1 MTETTS
7 KVQKWSY
14 PLKIGTAE
22 ATDPQQFY
30 KALAKAK
37 DGYYPLGANGLWHG
51 GVHFDEATGLVKD
64 LTEVRC
70 IADGEVVA
78 YRIDEKYPTSD
89 FGSTPAVYSTGFVL
103 VKHRLELPAPPSPAP
118 AAGAAPAATT
128 PAAGPSLTFFS
139 LYMHLLDWEGYKANP
154 ALKDRPGFWGK
165 GLYEVKANAP
175 DKPLGIRM
183 RSGNAKH
190 FPVLAVL
197 PRGTTVVTE
206 PAPANQKWVAVIS
219 VSPEIAGLP
228 AGGWVYKG
236 EMKDLGGGKYF
247 VGNEAQDPIPGGA
260 QHGANVRD
268 AHTSGLPLSHLPAG
282 AQIRLGDEATPN
294 DFRKL
299 AEVISGQATPA
310 LIPGADGKLPGFIWL
325 QSLTPK
331 SEPHSP
337 MGDVVL
343 LSPTYKIK
351 AGEVLGHVGK
361 YQNHS
366 DAAPKNLLHVEVF
379 SCEDVKAFTEQSK
392 AKSVG
397 FPVAEKSIV
406 KIPVGTKLITHVQGM
421 NTTNPPKV
429 SDAGND
435 VGYDFY
441 IPVGLLEALPAD
453 KKIKQTVTM
462 GQSTTTTYWWCLD
475 GLLGD
480 KDGNGIDGWF
490 AEPDIVISRHSPFE
504 WNGFNFIEE
513 TTSNADHFAAFLH
526 AQENLNEQERETYL
540 PNVEAAVAGSV
551 NEMLYKILD
560 RNGDK
565 KLAPSEIAD
574 ALSKPWFSQPI
585 SQMVTRYENEWDFK
599 RDKWDALD
607 EIIGHN
613 DSEPHKEW
621 VEEKARIEKL
631 SWWSKLQGQ
640 HGITSNASVQ
650 HIHPVGLISSFA
662 HSGGCSCSGTITKEQ
677 MKSIDPAATQANID
691 KYTDLL
697 GEMFE
702 GAGITTC
709 ISKAHV
715 LAQMLHESGHLYY
728 TVEGL
733 NPNDPPPTYAPYIGR
748 GLMQVTHRVNY
759 EAYGQFA
766 GENFIGVPNY
776 NKLAQLPHSVL
787 SVGWYWADFKNI
799 TPHSDADD
807 FIYCTILVNGGLNH
821 YDDRLKF
828 LNKALKVLEI
838 QGCAKLNKSGA
849 YELADS
855 KAYKKA
861 KFSFAW
867 GLWSDPAGG
876 KAGKTPD
883 AAQAIIGY
891 KRFLE
896 LYNSDS
902 TVSGNTNTTYY
913 ASGRIASVAK
923 QHAEARIVALGGSL

>member
-1 MTETTS
+1 MTETTK
-7 KVQKWSY
+7 KVEKWSY
-14 PLKIGTAE
+14 PLKGGTAE

-51 GVHFDEATGLVKD
+51 GVHFDEASGLVSD

-89 FGSTPAVYSTGFVL
+89 FGSTPSVYSTGFVL
-103 VKHRLELPAPPSPAP
+103 VKHRLELPTPPAP
-118 AAGAAPAATT
+118 AAGAAPAST

-154 ALKDRPGFWGK
+154 TLKDRPGFWGK

-183 RSGNAKH
+183 RSGNAGH

-197 PRGTTVVTE
+197 PRGTTVVTQ
-206 PAPANQKWVAVIS
+206 PAPANQMWVAVIN

-236 EMKDLGGGKYF
+236 QLKDLGGGKYF

-260 QHGANVRD
+260 QHGANIRG

-282 AQIRLGDEATPN
+282 AQVRLGDEATPN
-294 DFRKL
+294 NFRKL
-299 AEVISGQATPA
+299 AEIVSGQATPA
-310 LIPGADGKLPGFIWL
+310 LAPGADGKLPGFIWL

-337 MGDVVL
+337 MGDVVV

-366 DAAPKNLLHVEVF
+366 DAAPKNLLHLEVF

-392 AKSVG
+392 AKAVG

-421 NTTNPPKV
+421 DATNPPKA
-429 SDAGND
+429 SDAGSD

-441 IPVGLLEALPAD
+441 VPVGLLEALPAD
-453 KKIKQTVTM
+453 KKIKQAVTM
-462 GQSTTTTYWWCLD
+462 GQSTTTTYWWRLD

-480 KDGNGIDGWF
+480 RDGNGIDGWF
-490 AEPDIVISRHSPFE
+490 AEQDTVISRHSPFE
-504 WNGFNFIEE
+504 WTGFNFIEE

-526 AQENLNEQERETYL
+526 AQENLNEQERDSYL
-540 PNVEAAVAGSV
+540 PNVEAAIAGSV
-551 NEMLYKILD
+551 NETLYKILD

-574 ALSKPWFSQPI
+574 ALSKPWFSQQI

-599 RDKWDALD
+599 KDKWDALD
-607 EIIGHN
+607 EIIGHS

-621 VEEKARIEKL
+621 LEEKTRIEKL
-631 SWWSKLQGQ
+631 GWWSKLLGQ
-640 HGITSNASVQ
+640 HGITGNANVQ
-650 HIHPVGLISSFA
+650 HIHPIGLISSFA
-662 HSGGCSCSGTITKEQ
+662 HAGGCSCSDTITKAQ
-677 MKSIDPAATQANID
+677 MKLIDPAATQANID

-697 GEMFE
+697 GEMFQRS
-702 GAGITTC
+702 GVNNC
-709 ISKAHV
+709 ISKAHII
-715 LAQMLHESGHLYY
+715 AQMLHESGHLHY
-728 TVEGL
+728 TVEVL
-733 NPNDPPPTYAPYIGR
+733 DSTKPLPTYHPYIGR
-748 GLMQVTHRVNY
+748 GLMQITHRVNY

-766 GENFIGVPNY
+766 GESFIGAPNC
-776 NKLAQLPHSVL
+776 NKLGQLPHSVL
-787 SVGWYWADFKNI
+787 SAGWYWVDYKKI
-799 TPHSDADD
+799 ISHSDADD
-807 FIYCTILVNGGLNH
+807 FIYCTILVNGGLNN
-821 YDDRLKF
+821 YDERLLF
-828 LNKALKVLEI
+828 LNNALKALDIK
-838 QGCAKLNKSGA
+838 GCAKLNKSGT
-849 YELADS
+849 YDLCDS
-855 KAYKKA
+855 KAYNKA

-876 KAGKTPD
+876 KEGKTPD
-883 AAQAIIGY
+883 ATQAIIGY

-902 TVSGNTNTTYY
+902 AVSGNTNTTYY

-923 QHAEARIVALGGSL
+923 QHAEARILALGGAL

>member
-1 MTETTS
+1 MTETTN
-7 KVQKWSY
+7 KIQKWSY
-14 PLKIGTAE
+14 PLKVGTAE

-51 GVHFDEATGLVKD
+51 GVHFDEASGLVSD

-89 FGSTPAVYSTGFVL
+89 FGSTPSVYSTGFVL
-103 VKHRLELPAPPSPAP
+103 VKHRLELPAPPAP
-118 AAGAAPAATT
+118 GAAPAT
-128 PAAGPSLTFFS
+128 PGPSLTFFS

-154 ALKDRPGFWGK
+154 TLKDRPGFWGK
-165 GLYEVKANAP
+165 GLYEVKVNAP

-183 RSGNAKH
+183 RSGNAGH

-197 PRGTTVVTE
+197 PRGTTVVTQ
-206 PAPANQKWVAVIS
+206 PAPANQMWVAVIS

-236 EMKDLGGGKYF
+236 QLKDLGGGKYF

-260 QHGANVRD
+260 QHGANIRS
-268 AHTSGLPLSHLPAG
+268 AHTSGLPISHLPAG
-282 AQIRLGDEATPN
+282 VQVRLGDEATPN
-294 DFRKL
+294 NFRKL
-299 AEVISGQATPA
+299 AEIVSGQATPA
-310 LIPGADGKLPGFIWL
+310 LAPGADGKLPGFIWL

-337 MGDVVL
+337 MGDVVV

-366 DAAPKNLLHVEVF
+366 DAAPKNLLHLEVF
-379 SCEDVKAFTEQSK
+379 SCEDVKAFSEQSK
-392 AKSVG
+392 AKAVG
-397 FPVAEKSIV
+397 FPIAEKSIV
-406 KIPVGTKLITHVQGM
+406 KIPVGTKLVTHVQGM
-421 NTTNPPKV
+421 GATNPPKV
-429 SDAGND
+429 SDAGKD

-441 IPVGLLEALPAD
+441 IPVGLLEGLSAD
-453 KKIKQTVTM
+453 KKIKQAVTM
-462 GQSTTTTYWWCLD
+462 GQSTTTTYWWRLE

-490 AEPDIVISRHSPFE
+490 AEQDVVISRHSPFE
-504 WNGFNFIEE
+504 WGGFNFIEE
-513 TTSNADHFAAFLH
+513 TTSNADHLAAFLH
-526 AQENLNEQERETYL
+526 AQENLNEQERETYV
-540 PNVEAAVAGSV
+540 PNIEAAVAGSV

-565 KLAPSEIAD
+565 KLAPSEIAE

-585 SQMVTRYENEWDFK
+585 SNLVTRYENEWDFK
-599 RDKWDALD
+599 KDKWDALD
-607 EIIGHN
+607 EIIGHSN
-613 DSEPHKEW
+613 SEPHKDW
-621 VEEKARIEKL
+621 IEEKARIEKL
-631 SWWSKLQGQ
+631 SWWSKLLGQ
-640 HGITSNASVQ
+640 HGISNNASVQ

-662 HSGGCSCSGTITKEQ
+662 HNGGCSCSDVITKEQ
-677 MKSIDPAATQANID
+677 IKLIAPAATQANID

-697 GEMFE
+697 TEMYAT
-702 GAGITTC
+702 AGIVTC

-715 LAQMLHESGHLYY
+715 LAQMLHESGSLRV
-728 TVEGL
+728 TIEGYNSL
-733 NPNDPPPTYAPYIGR
+733 PSYAPYIGR
-748 GLMQVTHRVNY
+748 GLIQITYEENY
-759 EAYGQFA
+759 KAYGVFV
-766 GENFIGVPNY
+766 GENFLGAPDY
-776 NKLAQLPHSVL
+776 NKMAQLPHSVV
-787 SVGWYWADFKNI
+787 SVGWFWANYKKL
-799 TPHSDADD
+799 TASSDLDD
-807 FIYCTILVNGGLNH
+807 FIYCTAVVNGGFNG
-821 YDDRLKF
+821 YDDRLQF
-828 LNKALKVLEI
+828 LNRAIDALDIK
-838 QGCAKLNKSGA
+838 GCAKLNKLGV

-855 KAYKKA
+855 KAYKNA

-876 KAGKTPD
+876 TSGKAAD
-883 AAQAIIGY
+883 RNQAIIGY
-891 KRFLE
+891 KRFIE

-902 TVSGNTNTTYY
+902 SVSGNATRKYY
-913 ASGRIASVAK
+913 ASSRTASVAK
-923 QHAEARIVALGGSL
+923 QHAEARIVALGGTL

>member
-1 MTETTS
+1 MTETTN
-7 KVQKWSY
+7 KIQKWSY
-14 PLKIGTAE
+14 PLKVGTAE

-51 GVHFDEATGLVKD
+51 GVHFDEASGLVKD

-89 FGSTPAVYSTGFVL
+89 FGSTHSVYSTGFVL
-103 VKHRLELPAPPSPAP
+103 VKHRLELPAPPAP
-118 AAGAAPAATT
+118 VAGAAPASS
-128 PAAGPSLTFFS
+128 PVAGPSLTFFS

-154 ALKDRPGFWGK
+154 TLKDRPGFWGK

-183 RSGNAKH
+183 RSGNAGH

-197 PRGTTVVTE
+197 PRGTTVVTQ
-206 PAPANQKWVAVIS
+206 PAPANQMWVAVIS

-236 EMKDLGGGKYF
+236 QLKDLGGGKYF

-260 QHGANVRD
+260 QHGANIRG

-282 AQIRLGDEATPN
+282 AQVRLGDEATPN
-294 DFRKL
+294 NFRKL
-299 AEVISGQATPA
+299 AEIVSGQATPA
-310 LIPGADGKLPGFIWL
+310 LAAGADGKFPGFIWL

-337 MGDVVL
+337 MGDVVV

-366 DAAPKNLLHVEVF
+366 DAAPKNLLHLEVF

-392 AKSVG
+392 AKAAG
-397 FPVAEKSIV
+397 APVAEKSIV

-421 NTTNPPKV
+421 NATNPPKA

-441 IPVGLLEALPAD
+441 VPVGLLETLPAD

-462 GQSTTTTYWWCLD
+462 GQSTTTTYWWRLD

-490 AEPDIVISRHSPFE
+490 AEQDIVISRHSPFE
-504 WNGFNFIEE
+504 WNGFDFIEE

-526 AQENLNEQERETYL
+526 AQENLSEQEREGYL
-540 PNVEAAVAGSV
+540 PNVEAAIAGSV
-551 NEMLYKILD
+551 NEKLYKILD
-560 RNGDK
+560 RDGDK
-565 KLAPSEIAD
+565 KIAPTEIAE
-574 ALSKPWFSQPI
+574 ALNKPWFSQPI

-599 RDKWDALD
+599 KDKWDALD
-607 EIIGHN
+607 EIIGHS

-631 SWWSKLQGQ
+631 SWWSKLLGQ
-640 HGITSNASVQ
+640 HGISNDARVQ

-662 HSGGCSCSGTITKEQ
+662 HSGGCSCSDVITKEQ
-677 MKSIDPAATQANID
+677 IKLIAPAATQANID

-697 GEMFE
+697 TEMYAT
-702 GAGITTC
+702 AGIVTC

-715 LAQMLHESGHLYY
+715 LAQMLHESGSLGV
-728 TVEGL
+728 TVEGYNSL
-733 NPNDPPPTYAPYIGR
+733 PSYAPYIGR
-748 GLMQVTHRVNY
+748 GLIQITYEENY
-759 EAYGQFA
+759 KAYGIFI
-766 GENFIGVPNY
+766 GENFLGAPDY
-776 NKLAQLPHSVL
+776 NKMAQLPHSVV
-787 SVGWYWADFKNI
+787 SVGWFWANFKKL
-799 TPHSDADD
+799 TASSDLDD
-807 FIYCTILVNGGLNH
+807 FIYCTAVVNGGFNG
-821 YDDRLKF
+821 YDDRLQF
-828 LNKALKVLEI
+828 LNRAIEALDIK
-838 QGCAKLNKSGA
+838 GCAKLNKFGV

-855 KAYKKA
+855 KAYKNA

-876 KAGKTPD
+876 TSGKAAD
-883 AAQAIIGY
+883 RNQAIIGY
-891 KRFLE
+891 KRFIE

-902 TVSGNTNTTYY
+902 SVSGNATRKYY
-913 ASGRIASVAK
+913 ASSRTASVAK
-923 QHAEARIVALGGSL
+923 QYAEARIVALGGTL

>member
-1 MTETTS
+1 MTETTN
-7 KVQKWSY
+7 KIQKWSY
-14 PLKIGTAE
+14 PLKVGTAE

-51 GVHFDEATGLVKD
+51 GVHFDEASGLVKD

-89 FGSTPAVYSTGFVL
+89 FGSTHSVYSTGFVL
-103 VKHRLELPAPPSPAP
+103 VKHRLELPAPPAP
-118 AAGAAPAATT
+118 VAGAAPASS
-128 PAAGPSLTFFS
+128 PVAGPSLTFFS

-154 ALKDRPGFWGK
+154 TLKDRPGFWGK

-183 RSGNAKH
+183 RSGNAGH

-197 PRGTTVVTE
+197 PRGTTVVTQ
-206 PAPANQKWVAVIS
+206 PAPANQMWVAVIS

-236 EMKDLGGGKYF
+236 QLKDLGGGKYF

-260 QHGANVRD
+260 QHGANIRG

-282 AQIRLGDEATPN
+282 AQVRLGDEATPN
-294 DFRKL
+294 NFRKL
-299 AEVISGQATPA
+299 AEIVSGQATPA
-310 LIPGADGKLPGFIWL
+310 LAAGADGKFPGFIWL

-337 MGDVVL
+337 MGDVVV

-366 DAAPKNLLHVEVF
+366 DAAPKNLLHLEVF

-392 AKSVG
+392 AKAAG
-397 FPVAEKSIV
+397 APVAEKSIV

-421 NTTNPPKV
+421 NATNPPKA

-441 IPVGLLEALPAD
+441 VPVGLLETLPAD

-462 GQSTTTTYWWCLD
+462 GQSTTTTYWWRLD

-490 AEPDIVISRHSPFE
+490 AEQDIVISRHSPFE
-504 WNGFNFIEE
+504 WNGFDFIEE

-526 AQENLNEQERETYL
+526 AQENLSEQEREGYL
-540 PNVEAAVAGSV
+540 PNVEAAIAGSV
-551 NEMLYKILD
+551 NEKLYKILD
-560 RNGDK
+560 RDGDK
-565 KLAPSEIAD
+565 KIAPTEIAE
-574 ALSKPWFSQPI
+574 ALNKPWFSQPI

-599 RDKWDALD
+599 KDKWDALD
-607 EIIGHN
+607 EIIGHS

-631 SWWSKLQGQ
+631 SWWSKLLGQ
-640 HGITSNASVQ
+640 HGISNDARVQ

-662 HSGGCSCSGTITKEQ
+662 HSGGCSCSDVITKEQ
-677 MKSIDPAATQANID
+677 IKLIAPAATQANID

-697 GEMFE
+697 TEMYAT
-702 GAGITTC
+702 AGIVTC

-715 LAQMLHESGHLYY
+715 LAQMLHESGSLGV
-728 TVEGL
+728 TIEGYNSL
-733 NPNDPPPTYAPYIGR
+733 PSYAPYIGR
-748 GLMQVTHRVNY
+748 GLIQITYEENY
-759 EAYGQFA
+759 KAYGIFI
-766 GENFIGVPNY
+766 GENFLGAPDY
-776 NKLAQLPHSVL
+776 NKMAQLPHSVV
-787 SVGWYWADFKNI
+787 SVGWFWANFKKL
-799 TPHSDADD
+799 TASSDLDD
-807 FIYCTILVNGGLNH
+807 FIYCTAVVNGGFNG
-821 YDDRLKF
+821 YDDRLQF
-828 LNKALKVLEI
+828 LNRAIEALDIK
-838 QGCAKLNKSGA
+838 GCAKLNKFGV

-855 KAYKKA
+855 KAYKNA

-876 KAGKTPD
+876 TSGKAAD
-883 AAQAIIGY
+883 RNQAIIGY
-891 KRFLE
+891 KRFIE

-902 TVSGNTNTTYY
+902 SVSGNATRKYY
-913 ASGRIASVAK
+913 ASSRTASVAK
-923 QHAEARIVALGGSL
+923 QYAEARIVALGGTL

>member
-1 MTETTS
+1 MTETTN
-7 KVQKWSY
+7 KIQKWSY
-14 PLKIGTAE
+14 PLKVGTAE

-51 GVHFDEATGLVKD
+51 GVHFDEASGLVKD

-89 FGSTPAVYSTGFVL
+89 FGSTHSVYSTGFVL
-103 VKHRLELPAPPSPAP
+103 VKHRLELPAPPAP
-118 AAGAAPAATT
+118 VAGAAPASS
-128 PAAGPSLTFFS
+128 PVAGPSLTFFS

-154 ALKDRPGFWGK
+154 TLKDRPGFWGK

-183 RSGNAKH
+183 RSGNAGH

-197 PRGTTVVTE
+197 PRGTTVVTQ
-206 PAPANQKWVAVIS
+206 PAPANQMWVAVIS

-236 EMKDLGGGKYF
+236 QLKDLGGGKYF

-260 QHGANVRD
+260 QHGANIRG

-282 AQIRLGDEATPN
+282 AQVRLGDEATPN
-294 DFRKL
+294 NFRKL
-299 AEVISGQATPA
+299 AEIVSGQATPA
-310 LIPGADGKLPGFIWL
+310 LAAGADGKFPGFIWL

-337 MGDVVL
+337 MGDVVV

-366 DAAPKNLLHVEVF
+366 DAAPKNLLHLEVF

-392 AKSVG
+392 AKAAG
-397 FPVAEKSIV
+397 APVAEKSIV

-421 NTTNPPKV
+421 NATNPPKA

-441 IPVGLLEALPAD
+441 VPVGLLETLPAD

-462 GQSTTTTYWWCLD
+462 GQSTTTTYWWRLD

-490 AEPDIVISRHSPFE
+490 AEQDIVISRHSPFE
-504 WNGFNFIEE
+504 WNGFDFIEE

-526 AQENLNEQERETYL
+526 AQENLSEQEREGYL
-540 PNVEAAVAGSV
+540 PNVEAAIAGSV
-551 NEMLYKILD
+551 NEKLYKILD
-560 RNGDK
+560 RDGDK
-565 KLAPSEIAD
+565 KIAPTEIAE
-574 ALSKPWFSQPI
+574 ALNKPWFSQPI

-599 RDKWDALD
+599 KDKWDALD
-607 EIIGHN
+607 EIIGHS

-631 SWWSKLQGQ
+631 SWWSKLLGQ
-640 HGITSNASVQ
+640 HGISNDARVQ

-662 HSGGCSCSGTITKEQ
+662 HSGGCSCSDVITKEQ
-677 MKSIDPAATQANID
+677 IKLIAPAATQANID

-697 GEMFE
+697 TEMYAT
-702 GAGITTC
+702 AGIVTC

-715 LAQMLHESGHLYY
+715 LAQMLHESGSLGV
-728 TVEGL
+728 TIEGYNSL
-733 NPNDPPPTYAPYIGR
+733 PSYAPYIGR
-748 GLMQVTHRVNY
+748 GLIQITYEENY
-759 EAYGQFA
+759 KAYGIFI
-766 GENFIGVPNY
+766 GENFLGAPDY
-776 NKLAQLPHSVL
+776 NKMAQLPHSVV
-787 SVGWYWADFKNI
+787 SVGWFWANFKKL
-799 TPHSDADD
+799 TASSDLDD
-807 FIYCTILVNGGLNH
+807 FIYCTAVVNGGFNG
-821 YDDRLKF
+821 YDDRLQF
-828 LNKALKVLEI
+828 LNRAIEALDIK
-838 QGCAKLNKSGA
+838 GCAKLNKLGV

-855 KAYKKA
+855 KAYKNA

-876 KAGKTPD
+876 TSGKAAD
-883 AAQAIIGY
+883 RNQAIIGY
-891 KRFLE
+891 KRFIE

-902 TVSGNTNTTYY
+902 SVSGNATRKYY
-913 ASGRIASVAK
+913 ASSRTASVAK
-923 QHAEARIVALGGSL
+923 QYAEARIVALGGTL